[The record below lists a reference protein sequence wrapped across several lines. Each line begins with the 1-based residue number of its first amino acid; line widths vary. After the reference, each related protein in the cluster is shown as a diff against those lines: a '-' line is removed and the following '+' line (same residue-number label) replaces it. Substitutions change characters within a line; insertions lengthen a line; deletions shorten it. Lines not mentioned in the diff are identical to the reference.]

1 MPATIVTVFIAITA
15 VTALLIG
22 FRAHW
27 TRSREGK
34 ILAFVALCVL
44 PIASMWGGFSEQMER
59 AESTQFCLSC
69 HVMTSFGRSLYVDDP
84 SYIPALHFQNNRVP
98 RESACYTCHT
108 DYAIFGTVRAKVRGL
123 RHLQVEYF
131 GTIPKPEE
139 IKLYSPYNNRECLH
153 CHLGARRFE
162 EVSGHHKTPELLQS
176 VKSGQKSCLSSGCHD
191 IIHEVGSLKDA
202 AFWKETK

>member
-1 MPATIVTVFIAITA
+1 MPASIVTVFIAITA
-15 VTALLIG
+15 ATVLLVG

-34 ILAFVALCVL
+34 ILAFIVLCVL
-44 PIASMWGGFSEQMER
+44 PLASMWGGFSEQMER

-69 HVMTSFGRSLYVDDP
+69 HVMTNFGRSLYVDDP

-98 RESACYTCHT
+98 RDSACYTCHT
-108 DYAIFGTVRAKVRGL
+108 DYAMFGTVRAKLRGL
-123 RHLQVEYF
+123 RHLEVQYF

-139 IKLYSPYNNRECLH
+139 IKLYTPYNNRECLH

-162 EVSGHHKTPELLQS
+162 EGSGHHKTPDLLQS
-176 VKSGQKSCLSSGCHD
+176 VKSGQRSCLSSGCHD
-191 IIHEVGSLKDA
+191 IVHEVGSLKDA
-202 AFWKETK
+202 AFWKEAK